1 MNAPEK
7 FHLLPDVQATPDQR
21 QLAIQ
26 RVGVKGLR
34 YPVAVVQ
41 SDERI
46 AQSVATFAM
55 YVGLPADE
63 KGTHMSRFVEI
74 LERSAAPLS
83 LASLRDMLAQTLRHL
98 DAEWGCIEVRLPYF
112 LRKRAPVSGVESLL
126 DIDLMMTVETDAHQS
141 GATTLQ
147 VTVPVTSL
155 CPCSK
160 EISDYGAH
168 NQRSHITL
176 TVTLRVDMSVEEL
189 VRIAEDEASCE
200 VYGLLK
206 RPDEKY
212 VTERAYDN
220 PKFVEDLVRDIALR
234 LKREPR
240 VASFVVESENFE
252 SIHNHSAY
260 ARIDGRNG

>member
-7 FHLLPDVQATPDQR
+7 FFLPDIQSAADTR

-34 YPVAVVQ
+34 YPMTVRGA
-41 SDERI
+41 DGGT
-46 AQSVATFAM
+46 VATVATLALT
-55 YVGLPADE
+55 VALPPQV
-63 KGTHMSRFVEI
+63 KGTHMSRFVEL
-74 LERSAAPLS
+74 LESNREALT
-83 LASLRDMLAQTLRHL
+83 LDGLRAMCGDMLDRL
-98 DAEWGCIEVRLPYF
+98 DAGAGRIEVSFPYF
-112 LRKRAPVSGVESLL
+112 LRKQAPISGVESLL
-126 DIDLMMTVETDAHQS
+126 DVDAGVVVEKLARKPLRI
-141 GATTLQ
+141 TLK

-160 EISDYGAH
+160 KISDYGAH
-168 NQRSHITL
+168 NQRSHLTL
-176 TVTLRVDMSVEEL
+176 SAELRRDLTIEEL
-189 VRIAEDEASCE
+189 VRVAEEEASCE

-234 LKREPR
+234 LKGDPR
-240 VASFVVESENFE
+240 IGRWTVESENFE

-260 ARIDGRNG
+260 ALIEGEND